1 MRALWL
7 AAPLALTRHAAI
19 FVAVVLAVALA
30 AAAAAS
36 TPFVRAGVKSSA
48 LRGQVQAMSPLAAG
62 FEVNTGGPLATDAKR
77 RQAAVAFGRAHGF
90 TEPPVLASRF
100 YATIQSDKFD
110 VQVMART
117 GAVDHVK
124 HLSGTDENGVWVS
137 SVVQQAAGLHVGDT
151 LTLTVFQLALGRA
164 PTVHLR
170 IAGVYRALDA
180 DFQNPYWANWVQQI
194 STRDPNDSPLPTFVL
209 MPERTFVHVARALKQ
224 QHVDNTFEYPVSAT
238 NITYVDA
245 QHLAHTYDRLG
256 RELAPK
262 PTGSSLSAALLVAD
276 RQVGEL
282 STTIGLLSAAA
293 LAIAALVAAAA
304 GVFLVRRRSDEVQL
318 LFARGEAP
326 WLFALRTAVEALLPG
341 LIGLGVGYGGAV
353 AALTL
358 FAPKGTLD
366 HGTLVA
372 GALHSLAAAA
382 ASVGL
387 LALVARLSFPRLPHQ
402 TRIGRLRAIPWEL
415 VPLAAAGALVGLLL
429 SGSALAKDSHG
440 NSHPRLVVFLL
451 PAVAAA
457 ALAGLAARA
466 TRRLAHRRGSNT
478 ALPLFLVLRR
488 VAAARGL
495 LIAVAVSATTA
506 FAVYGY
512 AQTLSSSLQRSAA
525 EKAYI
530 GNGSDVQ
537 GVIDPTERIYDP
549 FPFPAT
555 TAQVDT
561 NEVTLRDGQG
571 VVLVAGDPAA
581 LKKVLV
587 WGNWGDDPRAR
598 LPKLARATAP
608 AGVLPVIASPDF
620 PNVKS
625 IDDQGVS
632 IPVRVVARAPIPGSI
647 GGWPAVLAD
656 AKVFHAVAKFHH
668 VADPG
673 PEAGAVIWARG
684 DPRVVEPALTR
695 SNLRPSY
702 LTTLSFIRDDQSV
715 VAAARSYRYLRAIGI
730 AAVVLALASLLL
742 YLQARQRGQRLASA
756 LLRRMGVPAWSD
768 VVTLALEASAI
779 AAAACVVGEL
789 VAIGAARLVVPHID
803 PLPQYA
809 PGTAIVFPW
818 TTLLWVCLV
827 AAAVAAAFGA
837 VAVALARR
845 GSVAEEL
852 RVA

>member
-1 MRALWL
+1 
-7 AAPLALTRHAAI
+7 
-19 FVAVVLAVALA
+19 
-30 AAAAAS
+30 
-36 TPFVRAGVKSSA
+36 
-48 LRGQVQAMSPLAAG
+48 
-62 FEVNTGGPLATDAKR
+62 
-77 RQAAVAFGRAHGF
+77 
-90 TEPPVLASRF
+90 
-100 YATIQSDKFD
+100 
-110 VQVMART
+110 
-117 GAVDHVK
+117 
-124 HLSGTDENGVWVS
+124 
-137 SVVQQAAGLHVGDT
+137 
-151 LTLTVFQLALGRA
+151 

-180 DFQNPYWANWVQQI
+180 DFQNPYWANWVQEI
-194 STRDPNDSPLPTFVL
+194 STRNPNDSPLPTFVL
-209 MPERTFVHVARALKQ
+209 MPERTFLHVAKALNQ
-224 QHVDNTFEYPVSAT
+224 RYVENRFEYPVDPT

-245 QHLAHTYDRLG
+245 EHLAHTYDQLG

-262 PTGSSLSAALLVAD
+262 QTGSSISAALLIAD

-282 STTIGLLSAAA
+282 ATTIALLSAAA

-304 GVFLVRRRSDEVQL
+304 GVFLVRRRIDEVQL

-326 WLFALRTAVEALLPG
+326 WSFALRTSVEALLPG
-341 LIGLGVGYGGAV
+341 VIGLGAGYGGAI

-358 FAPKGTLD
+358 FAPAGTLD
-366 HGTLVA
+366 HGTVVA
-372 GALHSLAAAA
+372 GAFHSLAAAA
-382 ASVGL
+382 AAVAL
-387 LALVARLSFPRLPHQ
+387 LALVACASFPRLPHK
-402 TRIGRLRAIPWEL
+402 TRFGRLRVVPWEI

-429 SGSALAKDSHG
+429 SGSALAKDAHG

-466 TRRLAHRRGSNT
+466 TRRATHRRGTDT
-478 ALPLFLVLRR
+478 ALSLFLLLRR
-488 VAAARGL
+488 IAAARGL

-530 GNGSDVQ
+530 GNGSDAQ
-537 GVIDPTERIYDP
+537 GLIDPTERIYDP

-555 TAQVDT
+555 TAQVDST
-561 NEVTLRDGQG
+561 EVTVQDGQG
-571 VVLVAGDPAA
+571 VVVVAGDPAELA
-581 LKKVLV
+581 KVLI
-587 WGNWGDDPRAR
+587 WGNWPDDPRTR

-608 AGVLPVIASPDF
+608 PGVLPVIASPDF
-620 PNVKS
+620 PSVKS

-632 IPVRVVARAPIPGSI
+632 IPVRVVARAPIPGAI
-647 GGWPAVLAD
+647 GGWPAVLVD
-656 AKVFHAVAKFHH
+656 AKRFHAVAKFHH

-673 PEAGAVIWARG
+673 PAAGAVIWARG
-684 DPRVVEPALTR
+684 DPRVLEPALAR
-695 SNLRPSY
+695 SNLRPSF
-702 LTTLSFIRDDQSV
+702 LTTLSFIRDNQSV

-730 AAVVLALASLLL
+730 AAIVLALASLLL
-742 YLQARQRGQRLASA
+742 YLQARQREQRLASA
-756 LLRRMGVPAWSD
+756 LLRRMGVPAWTD

-779 AAAACVVGEL
+779 AGAACIGGEL
-789 VAIGAARLVVPHID
+789 VAIGAARLVVPHVD

-809 PGTAIVFPW
+809 PGTAVVFPW
-818 TTLLWVCLV
+818 TTLLWVC
-827 AAAVAAAFGA
+827 AVAAVVAATFGA